1 MRRGRVRRGDREG
14 AWVWIEVY
22 LLEVILVE

>member
-1 MRRGRVRRGDREG
+1 VRRGDREG